1 MKGVAWLQPFFIDG
15 SSSTNT
21 SRDRKLNKAAR
32 PTPTERMKIFG
43 GGRSGNRGGYVKTVL
58 TLAAVGASHP
68 FSGIFWVFQPIF
80 RNFFFVFQSIFQGIP
95 QFFCGIPQFFCGL
108 RAFFWVGVHIF
119 VFRYLGIF
127 FIWGMVN

>member
-1 MKGVAWLQPFFIDG
+1 MVAAPFLLRQQQHQHQQG
-15 SSSTNT
+15 LKVEQ
-21 SRDRKLNKAAR
+21 SRAR

-43 GGRSGNRGGYVKTVL
+43 GRRSGNRGGYVKTVL

-68 FSGIFWVFQPIF
+68 FSGIFWVFPPIF